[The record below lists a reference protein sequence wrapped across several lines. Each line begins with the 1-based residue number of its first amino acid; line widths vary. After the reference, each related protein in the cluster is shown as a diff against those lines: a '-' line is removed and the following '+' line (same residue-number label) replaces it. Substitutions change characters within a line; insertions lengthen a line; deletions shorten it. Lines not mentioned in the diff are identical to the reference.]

1 MVNVSQNISV
11 ENSSLL
17 EQKEYYE
24 KLREQCFLI
33 RDNQFRFGQDVI
45 KNVYP
50 FLRQYKLE
58 IQGEENIPKDSNA
71 LFLVNHSNSHDIFTA
86 YEVLSCLQRRASVM
100 VATDCLNPITTEIF
114 NISNATLL
122 DRRKKEER
130 QNSVLALSKKIL
142 SGNDGVIFGESTW
155 NLHPILPM
163 HNIRKGVATISAITQ
178 VPIIPTIFEYI
189 EEDGIFRTEGQLYKK
204 CIIRFGKPVMIN
216 YNNNFIIQSNQVREE
231 MIKIRRQ
238 IWGDYNIRKMCI
250 GDIDPLV
257 YINHTY
263 LKKFKALGFT
273 YDSRKEQEYLLFLKN
288 DKKENEYTIDINCN
302 FQPGITEKNFELNK
316 ILRR

>member
-1 MVNVSQNISV
+1 MTQKFNLENLTLSQK
-11 ENSSLL
+11 
-17 EQKEYYE
+17 KEYYE
-24 KLREQCFLI
+24 KMRQQCLLI
-33 RDNQFRFGQDVI
+33 KDNQLCFGQDVI
-45 KNVYP
+45 KSVYP

-58 IQGEENIPKDSNA
+58 IQGEENIPKDSNV

-86 YEVLSCLQRRASVM
+86 YEVLSLLKRRVSVM
-100 VATDCLNPITTEIF
+100 VATDCLNPLTTEIF

-130 QNSVLALSKKIL
+130 ENSVLALSRKII

-163 HNIRKGVATISAITQ
+163 HNIRKGVATVSAISQ

-189 EEDGIFRTEGQLYKK
+189 EEDGILKTEGQLYKK
-204 CIIRFGKPVMIN
+204 CLIRFGKPVVIS
-216 YNNNFIIQSNQVREE
+216 YDENFIVQSNRTRDE

-238 IWGDYNIRKMCI
+238 IWKDYNIRKSCI
-250 GDIDPLV
+250 SDIDPLV

-273 YDSRKEQEYLLFLKN
+273 YDSLKEQEFLLFLKN
-288 DKKENEYTIDINCN
+288 ELKENEYTID
-302 FQPGITEKNFELNK
+302 FEGKFRPGITEKNFELSK
-316 ILRR
+316 ILRK